1 MQLAKPRSV
10 KPQISLVAMI
20 DVLMIML
27 VFFMV
32 TSTYL
37 NLDMIPVAQRGSVSQ
52 ETSSSAAN
60 AGQSARRVLIRL
72 GADGA
77 VHISGRPVS
86 PDGIGAAIR
95 SRLDAEPEAAF
106 IVLPSGNATTQS
118 LVSVMD
124 AVVGA
129 GGTKLRVVRLEATQ

>member
-1 MQLAKPRSV
+1 MQLARLRSV
-10 KPQISLVAMI
+10 KPRISLVAMI

-37 NLDMIPVAQRGSVSQ
+37 NLDMIPVTRSANVTQ
-52 ETSSSAAN
+52 ETGTATGEGSA
-60 AGQSARRVLIRL
+60 SRRVLIRL

-77 VHISGRPVS
+77 VHVSGRPVAA
-86 PDGIGAAIR
+86 DGIGSVIR
-95 SRLDAEPEAAF
+95 ATLADTPTAEF
-106 IVLPSGNATTQS
+106 IVLPSGNATTQA

-124 AVVGA
+124 SVVGA
-129 GGTKLRVVRLEATQ
+129 GGTRLRVVRLEANP